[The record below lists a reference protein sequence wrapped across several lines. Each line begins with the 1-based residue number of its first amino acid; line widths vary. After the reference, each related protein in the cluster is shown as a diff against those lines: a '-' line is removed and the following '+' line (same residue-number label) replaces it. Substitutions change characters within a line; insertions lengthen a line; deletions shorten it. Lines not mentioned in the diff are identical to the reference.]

1 MTKENRRGRPSDPV
15 IQQQRKDRLM
25 DAAYQL
31 LNQKSYRAIT
41 IREIAELADMK
52 SAMISYYFSNKE
64 GLFTAL
70 IERYA
75 AVNLKQMGEVMKSPE
90 PIKSFI
96 KNAVSHFSDN
106 PALSRFIADEIM
118 SQQGPLGDKFIEMM
132 PKRVATL
139 LPALIKSQQK
149 EGLIRPDLDPKWAAF
164 SLMTM
169 IVMPFIGSPVREKA
183 WQITHEDVASDRW
196 VEQIYRLFMM
206 GCKPTLA
213 NVNK

>member
-1 MTKENRRGRPSDPV
+1 
-15 IQQQRKDRLM
+15 M

-41 IREIAELADMK
+41 IREIAEQAGMK
-52 SAMISYYFSNKE
+52 SAMISYYFTNKE

-75 AVNLKQMGEVMKSPE
+75 AVNFKQMGEVLKSPE
-90 PIKSFI
+90 PIKAFI

-118 SQQGPLGDKFIEMM
+118 SQQGPLGEKFIDMM
-132 PKRVATL
+132 PKRIATF

-149 EGLIRPDLDPKWAAF
+149 EGLIRPDLDPKWGAF

-169 IVMPFIGSPVREKA
+169 IVMPFIGAPVREKA
-183 WQITHEDVASDRW
+183 WQISHEEVASDRW
-196 VEQIYRLFMM
+196 VEHIYQLFMA
-206 GCKPTLA
+206 GCNLPLA
-213 NVNK
+213 TTNELTN